1 MQNEMDRGV
10 IRMKWNDD
18 DDGNNPHSV
27 LYTTTKKNT
36 RQDKTRQCL
45 SVWFGFFLHSEN
57 K

>member
-27 LYTTTKKNT
+27 LYTTKKKYKT
-36 RQDKTRQCL
+36 RQDKAMSICL
-45 SVWFGFFLHSEN
+45 VRFFLHSEN